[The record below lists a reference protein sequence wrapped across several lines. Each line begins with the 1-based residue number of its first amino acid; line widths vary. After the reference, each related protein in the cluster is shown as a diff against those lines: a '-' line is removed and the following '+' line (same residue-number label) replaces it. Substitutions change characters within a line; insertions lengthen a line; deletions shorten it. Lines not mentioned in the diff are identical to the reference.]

1 VTVRPTRPDRPRPRS
16 IARRLLDPVE
26 RFLAIEAS
34 SGIVL
39 LVAAALALVWA
50 NSPWGDRYRALWH
63 TPLGIELGQLSF
75 QRDLLFWIND
85 GLMAVFFFVVG
96 LEIRRE
102 LASGELSDR
111 RRAALPVVAA
121 VGGML
126 APALIY
132 LVVNGGGP
140 AARGWG
146 VPMATDIAFAVGVL
160 SLLGRR
166 VRPTLRVL
174 LLTLAVVD
182 DLGAILVIALFY
194 SSSLS
199 LSGFLIAGAGIAII
213 LLLRR
218 LKVRAPGA
226 YLAPAVVVWA
236 GTVAA
241 GIHPT
246 LAGVALAFVSP
257 VRAWYGEQLEH
268 GLHRWVAFGLMPLFA
283 LANAGVPLGGASFAG
298 TGPGPFL
305 GVVLGLALG
314 KPLGIVALSWA
325 AARVGLAALPGG
337 FGWTDLLVLGLVAG
351 IGFTMALFIAGLAFP
366 EGQLLET
373 IKLAVLSGSALSAL
387 LGLVAGRLLLR
398 PQAAASN

>member
-1 VTVRPTRPDRPRPRS
+1 V
-16 IARRLLDPVE
+16 LDPVE
-26 RFLAIEAS
+26 RFLAIEAA

-39 LVAAALALVWA
+39 LAAAAVALLWA
-50 NSPWGDRYRALWH
+50 NSPLGPLYRAIWH
-63 TPLGIELGQLSF
+63 TPLGIGLGRLWF
-75 QRDLLFWIND
+75 QRDLHFWIND

-111 RRAALPVVAA
+111 RRAALPAVAA
-121 VGGML
+121 LGGML

-132 LVVNGGGP
+132 LLLSAGGP

-146 VPMATDIAFAVGVL
+146 VPVATDIAFAVGVL

-166 VRPTLRVL
+166 VHPTLRVL

-194 SSSLS
+194 SSALS
-199 LSGFLIAGAGIAII
+199 PVGFLVAGAGIGVIS
-213 LLLRR
+213 LLRK
-218 LKVRAPGA
+218 LKVRAPGV
-226 YLAPAVVVWA
+226 YLAPALVVWA
-236 GTVAA
+236 GAVAA

-257 VRAWYGEQLEH
+257 VRAWYGERLEH

-283 LANAGVPLGGASFAG
+283 LANAGVPLGSASFAG

-305 GVVLGLALG
+305 GVVLGLAAG
-314 KPLGIVALSWA
+314 KPLGILALSWA
-325 AARVGLAALPGG
+325 ATRLRLTALPEGL
-337 FGWTDLLVLGLVAG
+337 GWADVLVMGLVAG

-366 EGQLLET
+366 EGPLLET
-373 IKLAVLSGSALSAL
+373 MKLAVLSGSALSAL
-387 LGLVAGRLLLR
+387 LGLAAGRLLLR
-398 PQAAASN
+398 ADRPAAST